1 MTLLNTFP
9 PSDFATTDGA
19 LQIAG
24 AHGYRLDADQITL
37 WAELSGRPAA
47 VQLALW
53 AQPVEPADATPRIL
67 VAQVRSTFPGAA
79 EGAAARVEGVAAA
92 AVPSGVTD
100 WWMVMTLSAVE
111 ADGQVTVH
119 DERCFA
125 WTQSFLQP
133 TLVLDQPL
141 VARPVDAGLALDAV
155 AVSNPRAA
163 DNLSGSLCL
172 ELWALAEPYI
182 GGAFAGECL
191 GRVEVGQLGG
201 QAACEGLA
209 GTWSAPADETATLV
223 LMLREWTQ
231 DGLLTRDHRPVA
243 RAAVVPVV
251 ALVPAVSEVAAPA
264 AGPATAP
271 APASAP
277 VPVAVAAPAKPKA
290 RNAHLLNVN
299 LATEA
304 QLVAIDGLNRSLAK
318 AVVAARP
325 FASIDA
331 LLDINGVGE
340 KRLARMRRHLC
351 V

>member
-1 MTLLNTFP
+1 MTLLNAFP

-37 WAELSGRPAA
+37 WAEISGRPAA

-53 AQPVEPADATPRIL
+53 AQPVEPAEATPRIL
-67 VAQVRSTFPGAA
+67 VAQVHATFPGATD
-79 EGAAARVEGVAAA
+79 GAAARVEGVAAA

-243 RAAVVPVV
+243 LA
-251 ALVPAVSEVAAPA
+251 VAAPVAPA
-264 AGPATAP
+264 APVVEAP
-271 APASAP
+271 APAPAPAAAP
-277 VPVAVAAPAKPKA
+277 VPAPVVAAAKPKA

-325 FASIDA
+325 FAAIDD
-331 LLDINGVGE
+331 LLNINGVGE

>member
-37 WAELSGRPAA
+37 WAEISGRPAA

-53 AQPVEPADATPRIL
+53 AQPVEPAEATPRIL
-67 VAQVRSTFPGAA
+67 VAQVRSTFPGATD
-79 EGAAARVEGVAAA
+79 GAAARVEGVAAA

-201 QAACEGLA
+201 QGAREGLVGA
-209 GTWSAPADETATLV
+209 WSVPADAAASLV
-223 LMLREWTQ
+223 LMLREWTR

-243 RAAVVPVV
+243 LA
-251 ALVPAVSEVAAPA
+251 VAAPVAPA
-264 AGPATAP
+264 APVVEAP
-271 APASAP
+271 APAPAPAAAP
-277 VPVAVAAPAKPKA
+277 VPAPVVAAAAAKPKA

-318 AVVAARP
+318 AVVVARP

>member
-37 WAELSGRPAA
+37 WAEVSGSPAA

-53 AQPVEPADATPRIL
+53 AQPVEPAEATPRIL
-67 VAQVRSTFPGAA
+67 VAQVRSTFPGATD
-79 EGAAARVEGVAAA
+79 GAAARVEGVAAA

-231 DGLLTRDHRPVA
+231 DGLLTRDHRL
-243 RAAVVPVV
+243 V
-251 ALVPAVSEVAAPA
+251 ALAVAAPVAPA
-264 AGPATAP
+264 APVVEAP
-271 APASAP
+271 APAPAAAP
-277 VPVAVAAPAKPKA
+277 VPAPVIAASAAAAKPKA

>member
-1 MTLLNTFP
+1 MTLLNTLHS
-9 PSDFATTDGA
+9 SDIATPDGA

-37 WAELSGRPAA
+37 WAEVSGSPAA

-67 VAQVRSTFPGAA
+67 VAQVRATFPGATD
-79 EGAAARVEGVAAA
+79 GAAARVEGVAAA

-201 QAACEGLA
+201 QGAREGLV
-209 GTWSAPADETATLV
+209 GVWSVPADAAASLV
-223 LMLREWTQ
+223 LMLREWTR

-251 ALVPAVSEVAAPA
+251 PAVSEVAAPA
-264 AGPATAP
+264 AAPATAP
-271 APASAP
+271 APAAAP
-277 VPVAVAAPAKPKA
+277 VPVAVAATAKPKA

-325 FASIDA
+325 FASIDD
-331 LLDINGVGE
+331 LLDITGVGE

>member
-1 MTLLNTFP
+1 MTFLNYP
-9 PSDFATTDGA
+9 HPSDPSITDGA

-24 AHGYRLDADQITL
+24 THGYRLDADQITL
-37 WAELSGRPAA
+37 WAEISGSPAD

-53 AQPVEPADATPRIL
+53 AQPVESVEAVPRIL
-67 VAQVRSTFPGAA
+67 VAQVRSTFPGAVA
-79 EGAAARVEGVAAA
+79 GATAMVQGVAAA
-92 AVPSGVTD
+92 AVPSGVAD
-100 WWMVMTLSAVE
+100 WCMVMTLSSIE
-111 ADGQVTVH
+111 GDGQLTVH
-119 DERCFA
+119 DERRFV

-133 TLVLDQPL
+133 TLVLDRPL
-141 VARPVDAGLALDAV
+141 VARPVETGLELDAV
-155 AVSNPRAA
+155 TVTNPRAA

-172 ELWALAEPYI
+172 ELWALAEPYA

-223 LMLREWTQ
+223 LMLREWTR

-243 RAAVVPVV
+243 LA
-251 ALVPAVSEVAAPA
+251 VAAPVAPA
-264 AGPATAP
+264 APVVEALAP
-271 APASAP
+271 APAPVVASA
-277 VPVAVAAPAKPKA
+277 AAKPKA
-290 RNAHLLNVN
+290 RHAHLLNVN
-299 LATEA
+299 VATEA

-325 FASIDA
+325 FASIDD
-331 LLDINGVGE
+331 LLNIKGVGE

>member
-37 WAELSGRPAA
+37 WAEISGRPAA

-53 AQPVEPADATPRIL
+53 AQPVEPAEATPRIL
-67 VAQVRSTFPGAA
+67 VAQVHATFPGATD
-79 EGAAARVEGVAAA
+79 GAAARVEGVAAA

-243 RAAVVPVV
+243 LA
-251 ALVPAVSEVAAPA
+251 VAAPVAPA
-264 AGPATAP
+264 APVVEAP
-271 APASAP
+271 APAPAPAAAP
-277 VPVAVAAPAKPKA
+277 VPAPVVAAAAAKPKA

-299 LATEA
+299 VATEA

-325 FASIDA
+325 FASIDD
-331 LLDINGVGE
+331 LLNINGVGE

>member
-53 AQPVEPADATPRIL
+53 AQPVEPAEATPRIL
-67 VAQVRSTFPGAA
+67 VAQVRSTFPGAT
-79 EGAAARVEGVAAA
+79 EGAAARVDGVAAA

-119 DERCFA
+119 DERYFA

-155 AVSNPRAA
+155 AVTNPRAA

-209 GTWSAPADETATLV
+209 GTWSAPVDETATLV

-231 DGLLTRDHRPVA
+231 DGLLTRDHRL
-243 RAAVVPVV
+243 V
-251 ALVPAVSEVAAPA
+251 ALAVAAPVAPA
-264 AGPATAP
+264 ASVVEAP
-271 APASAP
+271 APAPAPAAAP
-277 VPVAVAAPAKPKA
+277 VPAPVVAAAAAKPKA

-325 FASIDA
+325 FAAIDD
-331 LLDINGVGE
+331 LLNINGVGE

>member
-37 WAELSGRPAA
+37 WAEISGRPAA

-53 AQPVEPADATPRIL
+53 AQPVEPAEATPRIL
-67 VAQVRSTFPGAA
+67 VAQVHATFPGATD
-79 EGAAARVEGVAAA
+79 GAAARVEGVAAA

-243 RAAVVPVV
+243 LA
-251 ALVPAVSEVAAPA
+251 VAAPVAPA
-264 AGPATAP
+264 APVVEAP
-271 APASAP
+271 APAPAPAAAP
-277 VPVAVAAPAKPKA
+277 VPAPVVAAAKPKA